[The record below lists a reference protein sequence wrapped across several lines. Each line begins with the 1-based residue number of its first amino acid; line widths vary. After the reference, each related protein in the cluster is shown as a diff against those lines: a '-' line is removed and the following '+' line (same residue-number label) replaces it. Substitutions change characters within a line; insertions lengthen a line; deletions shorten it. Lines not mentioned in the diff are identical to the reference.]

1 MIRLVDVKKAY
12 FLPRIT
18 IDVLRGVNLEVHE
31 GELLAVVGRSGS
43 GKSTLLNIIGCLD
56 RPTSGKYYLEGI
68 DVGEKSDDE
77 LARIRNARIG
87 FVFQTFNLL
96 PRLPAWKNVAVPLL
110 YAGVPAE
117 ERKERAMAMLKRV
130 GLEHRAEH
138 GPSELS
144 GGEQQR
150 VAIARA
156 LVNNPSIILAD
167 EPTGNLDTKA
177 GEEVMDIFTKINS
190 EGSTVVMV
198 THEKRLADIA
208 SRIVTIRDGVSSDG
222 PD

>member
-1 MIRLVDVKKAY
+1 MIKLVDVRKAY
-12 FLPRIT
+12 YLPKIT
-18 IDVLRGVNLEVHE
+18 IDVLRGINLEVHE
-31 GELLAVVGRSGS
+31 GELLAILGRSGS

-77 LARIRNARIG
+77 LAQIRNARIG
-87 FVFQTFNLL
+87 FVFQIFNLL
-96 PRLPAWKNVAVPLL
+96 PKLAAWKNVAVPLL
-110 YAGVPAE
+110 YAGVPAD
-117 ERKERAMAMLKRV
+117 ERKERAMAMLERV
-130 GLEHRAEH
+130 GLGHRAEH
-138 GPSELS
+138 GPAELS

-177 GEEVMDIFTKINS
+177 GEDILNIFKKINS

-198 THEKRLADIA
+198 THEQRLADIA
-208 SRIVTIRDGVSSDG
+208 GRIVTIEDGVCCDG
-222 PD
+222 TG